1 MASPSIKKKI
11 VVAMSGGIDSS
22 VVACLLKEQGYDVI
36 GITLQ
41 LFDYGAAISK
51 SKTCC
56 AGQDIYDAKMVAE
69 KINIPHYLLD
79 YESKFREEVVEDFVE
94 SYIHGETP
102 LPCVRCNQSVKFK
115 DLLKFAKE
123 LGAEGLATGHYVR
136 AVTEGNTKIMLKAV
150 DNSKD
155 QSYFLFSTT
164 QAQLDYLMFPLGDYT
179 KNYTREL
186 AQKYDLHI
194 SDKPDSQDI
203 CFVPNGNYA
212 EIVASKRPGAVQ
224 PGKIMHIDGYE
235 LGTHDGIINYTIGQ
249 RKRIKVAFHKPLYVI
264 NIDTSN
270 NIVYVGSENR
280 LFSSSIILKDCNW
293 LGDENL
299 GNIKVRIRSS
309 QEEIPA
315 KLTRLPDNKAI
326 VELIEPQKAV
336 APGQACVFYR
346 ENRVMGGGWIT
357 RNEEK

>member
-1 MASPSIKKKI
+1 MSSSSSKKKI

-22 VVACLLKEQGYDVI
+22 VVACMLKEQGYDVI

-56 AGQDIYDAKMVAE
+56 AGKDVYDAKMVAA

-94 SYIHGETP
+94 SYIQGETP

-115 DLLKFAKE
+115 DLLKFTKE
-123 LGAEGLATGHYVR
+123 LGADALATGHYVR
-136 AVTEGNTKIMLKAV
+136 AVMEGNKTIMLKGV
-150 DNSKD
+150 DHSKD
-155 QSYFLFSTT
+155 QSYFLFATT
-164 QAQLDYLMFPLGDYT
+164 QEQLDYLMFPLGGYT

-186 AQKYDLHI
+186 ARKYDLHI
-194 SDKPDSQDI
+194 ADKPDSQDI

-212 EIVASKRPGAVQ
+212 DIVLSKRPRAAQ
-224 PGKIMHIDGYE
+224 SGKIMHIDGYE
-235 LGTHDGIINYTIGQ
+235 LGSHDGIINYTIGQ
-249 RKRIKVAFHKPLYVI
+249 RKRIKVAFNEPLYVI
-264 NIDTSN
+264 KIDTKN
-270 NIVYVGSENR
+270 HIVYVGSENN
-280 LFSSSIILKDCNW
+280 LFSSTIILKDCNW
-293 LGDENL
+293 LDDESL

-309 QEEIPA
+309 QEEVPA
-315 KLTRLPDNKAI
+315 ILTKLPDNKAI
-326 VELIEPQKAV
+326 VELVEPQKAV

-346 ENRVMGGGWIT
+346 EDRVIGGGWIT